1 MSPYRR
7 NVLVG
12 VVVLTA
18 LGVLGW
24 MILKFG
30 GQPMALFTPK
40 RMPIHFLCDN
50 AEGLSNGSVV
60 TYHGVQ
66 VGEITTVT
74 REGNNQPVIVN
85 AMVDTQPPLP
95 ENVKGEI
102 RSQGLVGGGSVMM
115 LITTDPVAQG
125 QLKAGQSI
133 RATYIGLN
141 ILPPEFAELATELR
155 LTARQ
160 FRESNIVGHID
171 EQVQHIG
178 RLVDSVQ
185 KFVDDP
191 KLRQDL
197 QDSVANLKDTTA
209 KADQI
214 GANLDKFTDDLN
226 RISKQTSDTINQAN
240 ATIVKT
246 QGHIDDL
253 SKSIGDRLV
262 QVSALLDQFQAI
274 AQKVNNGQGTA
285 GQLVNDPKLYQ
296 SLVLTTQ
303 QLNATIADL
312 KRLVEQWEQEG
323 VSLKMGK

>member
-7 NVLVG
+7 NVIVG

-30 GQPMALFTPK
+30 GQPMALFTPT
-40 RMPIHFLCDN
+40 RIPVHFLCDN
-50 AEGLSNGSVV
+50 AEGLSNGSIV
-60 TYHGVQ
+60 TYHGVS
-66 VGEITTVT
+66 VGEITSVV
-74 REGNNQPVIVN
+74 REANNQPVVVN
-85 AMVDTQPPLP
+85 AMVDAQPPLP
-95 ENVKGEI
+95 ANVKGEI

-115 LITTDPVAQG
+115 LITTGPIAQG
-125 QLKAGQSI
+125 QLKAGQEIIS
-133 RATYIGLN
+133 TYIGLN

-155 LTARQ
+155 LTAKQ
-160 FRESNIVGHID
+160 FRESNVVPHID
-171 EQVQHIG
+171 EQVQRIG
-178 RLVDSVQ
+178 KLVDSVQ
-185 KFVDDP
+185 QFVDDP

-240 ATIVKT
+240 ATILKT
-246 QGHIDDL
+246 QAHIDDL
-253 SKSIGDRLV
+253 SKSIGDRLL
-262 QVSALLDQFQAI
+262 QASALLEQFQTI

-296 SLVLTTQ
+296 SLVLTTE

-312 KRLVEQWEQEG
+312 KRLIDQWEQEG
-323 VSLKMGK
+323 VPLKMGK